1 MFILIKSIL
10 DFDSLHIA
18 SIFLIHR
25 SIEKYISYMRKNKT
39 TVDVFYVGLSV
50 FRLSKFHESRAE
62 F

>member
-39 TVDVFYVGLSV
+39 TVDVFYCRAFCLS
-50 FRLSKFHESRAE
+50 FIQISWK
-62 F
+62 